1 MRKLMTAVTLAALS
15 GFGQGALAAADKVT
29 ICHNGQTLSIAA
41 SAVSAHMQ
49 HGDVKG
55 ACVAAPPVPPA
66 NTMAAVVMMRCEPQG
81 ASGVLVVSASRS
93 PAPAD
98 PADAIAV
105 NDDCAAVLGDLLDA
119 GYELRSVTTGSA
131 GDAVL
136 HLYTD
141 YLLIGRVPASP

>member
-1 MRKLMTAVTLAALS
+1 MRNLMAALTLTALS

-29 ICHNGQTLSIAA
+29 ICHKGQTLSVA
-41 SAVSAHMQ
+41 SSGVSAHMQ

-55 ACVAAPPVPPA
+55 ACVAAPPPVPPA
-66 NTMAAVVMMRCEPQG
+66 NTVAAVAMMRCEPQG
-81 ASGVLVVSASRS
+81 ASGVLVVSASGS

-98 PADAIAV
+98 PIAV
-105 NDDCAAVLGDLLDA
+105 DDDCAAALGDLLDA
-119 GYELRSVTTGSA
+119 GYDLRSVTTGSA

-141 YLLIGRVPASP
+141 YLLIGRVPATP